1 MSGRDPIPIDGPR
14 RAGRRVRGRRGTIAA
29 VAGLAVLV
37 LGAGTT
43 AAWPSVA
50 SAKSHTTATSARSP
64 SATHWLVEAIGH
76 EARIGSVRI
85 DGKVTQ
91 GKSTIYLDLLVNGDG
106 EGGGTFIQD
115 GYDIEIE
122 RVGPVLYFN
131 APKPFWEKSASKA
144 QADEYGGRWLE
155 IPALDSRFIS
165 FDQFL
170 SADDLVSA
178 TFEGHKVPLTVGKP
192 TTYQGHKVVI
202 VKEKEKADGK
212 TATGSMYIAATGP
225 QVVYRI
231 DDDSPGEVS
240 TVVFTH
246 YGRAVAL
253 TVPPNAIDLS

>member
-1 MSGRDPIPIDGPR
+1 VGGDPIPIDAPR
-14 RAGRRVRGRRGTIAA
+14 RGARLRRTGAVAA
-29 VAGLAVLV
+29 AAGLA
-37 LGAGTT
+37 LGAGSAAAWPAAAEARPPATTTTT
-43 AAWPSVA
+43 AAGNA
-50 SAKSHTTATSARSP
+50 DR
-64 SATHWLVEAIGH
+64 WLVEAIGH

-85 DGKVTQ
+85 DGKITQ
-91 GKSTIYLDLLVNGDG
+91 GKSTTYLDLLVNGDG

-115 GYDIEIE
+115 GYDIQIE

-131 APKPFWEKSASKA
+131 APKSFWERSAPKA

-155 IPALDSRFIS
+155 FPAVDSRFIS

-178 TFEGHKVPLTVGKP
+178 TFQGHKAPLTVGPP

-202 VKEKEKADGK
+202 VKETEKANGK

-225 QVVYRI
+225 DIVYRI

-240 TVVFTH
+240 TIVFTH
-246 YGRAVAL
+246 YGKAVAL
-253 TVPPNAIDLS
+253 TVPPNVVNLS